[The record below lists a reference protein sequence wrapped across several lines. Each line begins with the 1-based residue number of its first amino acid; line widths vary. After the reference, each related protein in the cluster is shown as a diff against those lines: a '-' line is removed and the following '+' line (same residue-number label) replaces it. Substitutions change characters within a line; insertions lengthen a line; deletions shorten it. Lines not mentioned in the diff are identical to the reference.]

1 MNRDFSLKPVLVH
14 ADPRDPKFL
23 HQFYVAYHG
32 TAASNVESILA
43 NGLRESEKGMFGK
56 GVYVS
61 RDIRKTFWYT
71 EDKKDGKGP
80 GACFKL
86 LVYTGKTKTMT
97 EVDNLGS
104 WRSEFDSAYLPPNND
119 VVKSKREETC
129 LRSAKQV
136 RILGI
141 AYGFDS
147 KWSGKVRDLTGT
159 GDNLDVAEWQV
170 AEGVWKVE
178 GQRCQTIEIV
188 RRGDP
193 LGLPV
198 CIVDGDYIL
207 ILNIK

>member
-1 MNRDFSLKPVLVH
+1 MTKV
-14 ADPRDPKFL
+14 
-23 HQFYVAYHG
+23 
-32 TAASNVESILA
+32 
-43 NGLRESEKGMFGK
+43 
-56 GVYVS
+56 
-61 RDIRKTFWYT
+61 DI
-71 EDKKDGKGP
+71 
-80 GACFKL
+80 
-86 LVYTGKTKTMT
+86 
-97 EVDNLGS
+97 LGS
-104 WRSEFDSAYLPPNND
+104 WSSEFDSAYLPPDND
-119 VVKSKREETC
+119 VVKSTREETC